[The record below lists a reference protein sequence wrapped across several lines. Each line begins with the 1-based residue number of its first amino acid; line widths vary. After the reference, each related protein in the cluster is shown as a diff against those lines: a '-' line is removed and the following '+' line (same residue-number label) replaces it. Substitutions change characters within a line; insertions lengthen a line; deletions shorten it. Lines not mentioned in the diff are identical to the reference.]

1 MTALFLALSLLP
13 GQVLAAADSVSLDI
27 SAGSIVITETGY
39 THGAGEETPFTGRY
53 IITQSDPS
61 PTANTVAVTSG
72 AADITF
78 TSRIII
84 DVSGSPRTAAF
95 SVASGASAV
104 ITLAGNVF
112 LESGQYCAGLQV
124 TTGTSVTVRATKS
137 YWSLTA
143 TGGAYGAGIGGGSE
157 KPAGNITV
165 ESGMITANGGG
176 GAAGI
181 GGGSGAAGTGT
192 GETIRISGGTVTAKG
207 GYDSTRVTGT
217 YYYYAGAGIGG
228 GGFYQANTPGTGEN
242 GAIVIEGNA
251 HVTATGASYGAGI
264 GGGGYDKSSY
274 SGNGTGTNGRILITD
289 HAVVTAT
296 GGSHSAGIG
305 GGNYSDGT
313 GEGGSITI
321 SGQATV
327 TATGGAFKDGS
338 TTCGGAGIGGGYSGD
353 GTGTDG
359 TITITDSAA
368 VTAVSQYRYAIGGD
382 YGTGTRGKI
391 VISGSPHVEATGKYA
406 GIGGSHATG
415 SYGAINISGG
425 TVIATATYTATSST
439 STSGIGGSTASYGA
453 VNITGGYITATGPY
467 GMSAANLYG
476 GTVTAV
482 STYTK
487 ATSGFYTSP
496 TVPDGSYP
504 WVFASPAAPEAVSGV
519 FFSGETGVMYGAMY
533 LTEQDQEIPAGHT
546 LTVKAGQ
553 TLIVTE
559 GTTLTVNG
567 TLIIEGEII
576 VEDENGLIPGEG
588 ALLEGNIPHDHAL
601 TAYAAKEATCGEA
614 GCIAHWRCGY
624 CGRYFA
630 DEAGTEELTVD
641 EVILPA
647 LGHDFENGKCGNCDL
662 EVKDATLLV
671 STVSGTPGQTVRVPL
686 SLVNNPGIIS
696 AKVDISF
703 DDTRLEL
710 VGVEDGGLLQSP
722 LFGDTLASPYSLTW
736 ENGDLTDDITS
747 DGVLAT
753 LIFKVKDSSAMGAAA
768 VTAAVSNTYC
778 AALGE
783 VEFSV
788 MDGAVNV
795 VTYIMGDANG
805 DGVASLLDAALMRRF
820 IAHWTGV
827 TINEAAADLN
837 GDGSVGLDDVIILR
851 RHLAGWDGYELPYD
865 GPAIPQNNLLS
876 VIPSDGAFTVSDA
889 VAQPGDLV
897 VLDVSLSDNPGIIA
911 ALLELNY
918 DPTQLELVSAQ
929 DCKVL
934 GQGVFG
940 DSCANV
946 PYILSWEDGSAAEN
960 VTADGMVV
968 TLTFRVLEGCGE
980 AEVSVRV
987 AESFDAALN
996 PVSFRTVSGT
1006 VYGNVITDYDKE
1018 TGKVSVSNLPAG
1030 VVAYAAAYRNGQ
1042 MVWVG
1047 TPEETDLAPADAD
1060 SLKIMFVNGDW
1071 SPAGPCRPFDL

>member
-137 YWSLTA
+137 YWSLIA
-143 TGGAYGAGIGGGSE
+143 TGGEYGAGIGGGYQ

-165 ESGMITANGGG
+165 ESGTITANGGRN
-176 GAAGI
+176 AAGI
-181 GGGSGAAGTGT
+181 GGGSNAAGTGT
-192 GETIRISGGTVTAKG
+192 GETIRISGGTVTATG
-207 GYDSTRVTGT
+207 GYC
-217 YYYYAGAGIGG
+217 GAGIGG
-228 GGFYQANTPGTGEN
+228 GT
-242 GAIVIEGNA
+242 
-251 HVTATGASYGAGI
+251 
-264 GGGGYDKSSY
+264 D
-274 SGNGTGTNGRILITD
+274 GNGTGTNG
-289 HAVVTAT
+289 A
-296 GGSHSAGIG
+296 
-305 GGNYSDGT
+305 
-313 GEGGSITI
+313 ITI
-321 SGQATV
+321 SGQARV
-327 TATGGAFKDGS
+327 TAIGES
-338 TTCGGAGIGGGYSGD
+338 NGAGIGGGTAFQDASTRTIISGH
-353 GTGTDG
+353 GTGEGG
-359 TITITDSAA
+359 TITISGDAV
-368 VTAVSQYRYAIGGD
+368 VTA
-382 YGTGTRGKI
+382 
-391 VISGSPHVEATGKYA
+391 SGLYV
-406 GIGGSHATG
+406 GIGGGRHSDTAYGPVVGSRGRIVITDNARVETTG
-415 SYGAINISGG
+415 SIYGIGGGSVSGAINISGG
-425 TVIATATYTATSST
+425 TVIATATKTSS
-439 STSGIGGSTASYGA
+439 STPYSYGIDSYA
-453 VNITGGYITATGPY
+453 NISGGYVTATGYY
-467 GMSAANLYG
+467 GMGRADLYG

-482 STYTK
+482 SARSST
-487 ATSGFYTSP
+487 ASGFSSTP
-496 TVPDGSYP
+496 NVPYSSYP
-504 WVFASPAAPEAVSGV
+504 WVFGLSAQDTFGSGV
-519 FFSGETGVMYGAMY
+519 FFSPAKNGIMCGSFYHTM
-533 LTEQDQEIPAGHT
+533 QDQEIPAGYT
-546 LTVKAGQ
+546 LTVAAGQ
-553 TLIVTE
+553 TLVVTE
-559 GTTLTVNG
+559 GTTLTING
-567 TLIIEGEII
+567 TLILEGQIL
-576 VEDENGLIPGEG
+576 VEEGGTVIPGEG
-588 ALLEGNIPHDHAL
+588 VILDGSIPHEHSL
-601 TAYAAKEATCGEA
+601 TARAAKSATCGED
-614 GCIAHWRCGY
+614 GCIAHRRCSH
-624 CGRYFA
+624 CGKYFSA
-630 DEAGTEELTVD
+630 EDPAVELPAG

-647 LGHDFENGKCGNCDL
+647 PGHRFADGTCSNCGMDL
-662 EVKDATLLV
+662 ADATVLL
-671 STVSGTPGQTVRVPL
+671 STVSQKPGETVQIAV
-686 SLVNNPGIIS
+686 SLANNPGIIS
-696 AKVDISF
+696 ARLDITY
-703 DDTRLEL
+703 DTERLEL
-710 VGVEDGGLLQSP
+710 IAAEDTGLLP
-722 LFGDTLASPYSLTW
+722 GAVFGDTLASPYSLTW

-778 AALGE
+778 AALGQ
-783 VEFSV
+783 VKFSV
-788 MDGAVNV
+788 MDGGVNV
-795 VTYIMGDANG
+795 ATYLNGDANG
-805 DGVASLLDAALMRRF
+805 DEVVSLLDAALMRRF
-820 IAHWTGV
+820 IAHWTDV
-827 TINEAAADLN
+827 TINEAAADL
-837 GDGSVGLDDVIILR
+837 DGSGTVTLSDVVILR

-876 VIPSDGAFTVSDA
+876 VIPADGAFTVSDA

-1006 VYGNVITDYDKE
+1006 VYGNVITAYDEE

-1047 TPEETDLAPADAD
+1047 APNETDLAPADAD
-1060 SLKIMFVNGDW
+1060 TLKVMFVNGDW
-1071 SPAGPCRPFDL
+1071 SPSGPCKSFDL